1 MCVADSRTLLAQHV
15 RVMLLEAIPAGWFGQ
30 PEEVPNVALC
40 LASDP
45 AAYVNGYWI
54 LVDGGFTH
62 T

>member
-1 MCVADSRTLLAQHV
+1 
-15 RVMLLEAIPAGWFGQ
+15 MLLEAIPAGWFGQ